1 MSDELTVTLPSDLS
15 ERAKRLAETSG
26 REVNDVLTT
35 ILELSLP
42 PLPLSPSFD
51 STASLSELS
60 NEQILALTE
69 LEMLPEPDSRL
80 SDLLEKQQT
89 DGLTELEQIEHQS
102 LLRVYELGLL
112 RKSQALAEAVKRGL
126 REPLES

>member
-51 STASLSELS
+51 PTASLSELS

-69 LEMLPEPDSRL
+69 LEMLPEPDARL